1 MSVLIENKTDF
12 VLRMFV
18 AEKIAAVG
26 ILFSQLTSGTLHFE
40 SKSFFPDTV
49 NNIGSSKFLA
59 Q

>member
-26 ILFSQLTSGTLHFE
+26 ILFSKLTS
-40 SKSFFPDTV
+40 
-49 NNIGSSKFLA
+49 
-59 Q
+59 